1 MIITLILIA
10 LIATFIIVGCIF
22 FSGNIPDK
30 TDEDVERDIREIR
43 KHANVR

>member
-1 MIITLILIA
+1 MIVTLILFA

-30 TDEDVERDIREIR
+30 TDEDVDRDIREIR
-43 KHANVR
+43 KNANIR